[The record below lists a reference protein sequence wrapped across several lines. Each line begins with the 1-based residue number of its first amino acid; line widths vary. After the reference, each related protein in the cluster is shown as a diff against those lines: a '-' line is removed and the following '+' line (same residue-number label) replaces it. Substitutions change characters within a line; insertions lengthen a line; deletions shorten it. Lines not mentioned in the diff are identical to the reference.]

1 MSGPINVIVVHEPIA
16 VLLAQAAIEAMRTAG
31 EAWHEEERLAQE
43 QAGQA
48 VARRQLQ
55 DEAMQQ
61 GERARRQ
68 ALSEAQARF
77 DALAQLAGQLGLGA
91 QVEAMRPAPPKDE
104 AASQAEH
111 TWRLN
116 ALSDKLGVILNAEA
130 KQRRDKVADT
140 PAEFS
145 LPAAR
150 QGVVQRQ
157 LERIAHLGEIPQQ
170 IQKLAQE
177 LEASPPG
184 ERAELLANELRRQV
198 QLHLEAD
205 QRIKVQKAS
214 AVVIEQT
221 LLDLGYQVEE
231 IAQTLFVEGG
241 VVHFRRAGWGDYMVR
256 MRADNAGSLNFNVVR
271 AVEAGANERSSM
283 DHIAED
289 RWCAEFPLLLRALQA
304 RGIGLDVKRRL
315 AAGELPVQ
323 LVDRNKLPAFA
334 GEQEARPR
342 AQPKA
347 RELK

>member
-1 MSGPINVIVVHEPIA
+1 MSGPIGVVVVHEPIA
-16 VLLAQAAIEAMRTAG
+16 VLLAEAAIEAMRTAG
-31 EAWHEEERLAQE
+31 QAWHEEARLAQE
-43 QAGQA
+43 QAGQGA
-48 VARRQLQ
+48 ARRALQ
-55 DEAMQQ
+55 DEALQQ
-61 GERARRQ
+61 GEQARRQ
-68 ALSEAQARF
+68 ALLEAQARF
-77 DALAQLAGQLGLGA
+77 EALAQLAGQLGLGA
-91 QVEAMRPAPPKDE
+91 QVEAMRPAPPKE

-111 TWRLN
+111 TWQLN
-116 ALSDKLGVILNAEA
+116 ALSDRLGVILNAEA
-130 KQRRDKVADT
+130 KRRLDKVADA
-140 PAEFS
+140 PADFN

-157 LERIAHLGEIPQQ
+157 LDRIAHLGAIPEN
-170 IQKLAQE
+170 IRKLAQE
-177 LEASPPG
+177 LEAAPPG

-205 QRIKVQKAS
+205 QRAKVQKAS

-231 IAQTLFVEGG
+231 IPQTLFVEGG

-256 MRADNAGSLNFNVVR
+256 MRADNAGSLNFNVIR
-271 AVEAGANERSSM
+271 AVEAGANERSSL

-289 RWCAEFPLLLRALQA
+289 RWCAEFPTLLRALQA

-323 LVDRNKLPAFA
+323 LVDRNKLPVFA
-334 GEQEARPR
+334 GEEEARPR

-347 RELK
+347 REMK

>member
-1 MSGPINVIVVHEPIA
+1 MSGPIGVVVVHEPIA
-16 VLLAQAAIEAMRTAG
+16 VLLAEAAIEAMRTAG
-31 EAWHEEERLAQE
+31 QAWHEEARLAQE
-43 QAGQA
+43 QAGQSA
-48 VARRQLQ
+48 ARRALQ
-55 DEAMQQ
+55 DEALRQ
-61 GERARRQ
+61 GEEVRKQ
-68 ALSEAQARF
+68 ALLEAKARF

-111 TWRLN
+111 TWQLN
-116 ALSDKLGVILNAEA
+116 ALSEKLGAILSVEA
-130 KQRRDKVADT
+130 KQRRDKVAEASAD
-140 PAEFS
+140 FS

-150 QGVVQRQ
+150 LGVVQRQ
-157 LERIAHLGEIPQQ
+157 FERIAHLGAIPEN

-177 LEASPPG
+177 LEAAPPG

-198 QLHLEAD
+198 QQHLEAD
-205 QRIKVQKAS
+205 QRAKVQKAS

-231 IAQTLFVEGG
+231 IPQTLFVEGG

-256 MRADNAGSLNFNVVR
+256 MRADTAGSLNFNVIR
-271 AVEAGANERSSM
+271 AVEAGANERSSL

-289 RWCAEFPLLLRALQA
+289 RWCAEFPTLLRALQA

-323 LVDRNKLPAFA
+323 LVDRNKLPVFA
-334 GEQEARPR
+334 GEDQARPR
-342 AQPKA
+342 AQPLA